1 MCSLCVLCEALCEG
15 NGEYV
20 CCGLVSNKLF
30 FIDIISSVVRSRCHC
45 WHLLALDFFFDSTT
59 NTAIQNTSISKN
71 NTDGALKTC
80 SLHLFTNCKWTIT
93 VSLWYETRPTS
104 INRLQNQLYYKLQ
117 LSPEALFSSKIQDV
131 LFQRSRHEFAPRVTL
146 SLFVELFPSICG
158 RRLQIEG

>member
-1 MCSLCVLCEALCEG
+1 MENMSAAVLSQTNL
-15 NGEYV
+15 
-20 CCGLVSNKLF
+20 LF
-30 FIDIISSVVRSRCHC
+30 FIDIKSSVERSRFHC
-45 WHLLALDFFFDSTT
+45 WHLLALDFFFVSTT
-59 NTAIQNTSISKN
+59 NTINTSISKKN
-71 NTDGALKTC
+71 DTDGALNTC

-117 LSPEALFSSKIQDV
+117 LSPEALFSSKIQDL
-131 LFQRSRHEFAPRVTL
+131 LFQRSRHEFAPRATM